1 MIPDLSMASGLNT
14 TTFLPLPIEL
24 FSAFL
29 KK

>member
-1 MIPDLSMASGLNT
+1 MASEHN

-24 FSAFL
+24 FSSFM